1 MESTLKLDTAD
12 DIVTFLKI
20 LAEESVKD
28 AHEIVN
34 DPNQV
39 RYEHTRE
46 LDKKTYGK
54 LDVHEQEDEEA
65 EETGDDEVVD
75 TEEPEVEPDDE
86 PVEEEVP
93 EDDVSL
99 EVSLDS
105 ITSSI
110 KQLRSGKSVDDTVI
124 KDQLRVYFDRLDE
137 TERGALLAFLKA
149 FSGIL
154 TGVSAGDNAPD
165 PSDPPYN
172 ISMSKGEEEVAAEEE
187 PAEPA
192 EEVPDDQEVAPSDDE
207 VEPEDT
213 APPIK
218 VGESQSLDE
227 IRKRVRKLM
236 GQSRV

>member
-1 MESTLKLDTAD
+1 MKSQIKLDTSK
-12 DIVTFLKI
+12 DILTFLKI
-20 LAEESVKD
+20 LAEESTKD
-28 AHEIVN
+28 AYDVLN
-34 DPNQV
+34 DQ
-39 RYEHTRE
+39 E
-46 LDKKTYGK
+46 LIDDYNRKLKADEDLYGK
-54 LDVHEQEDEEA
+54 LDVHEQEEDAEEA
-65 EETGDDEVVD
+65 DDAEVDDETVPDEPVD
-75 TEEPEVEPDDE
+75 DEPVDDE
-86 PVEEEVP
+86 PVEQDSE
-93 EDDVSL
+93 VSL

-110 KQLRSGKSVDDTVI
+110 KQLRSGKSVDDTLI

-172 ISMSKGEEEVAAEEE
+172 ISMSHGEEDSGEEEIEVDEEPIDEPEEE
-187 PAEPA
+187 PAD
-192 EEVPDDQEVAPSDDE
+192 EEE
-207 VEPEDT
+207 EPEDT

-236 GQSRV
+236 NRH

>member
-1 MESTLKLDTAD
+1 MKSQIKLDTSK
-12 DIVTFLKI
+12 DIITFLKI

-28 AHEIVN
+28 AQDQVN
-34 DPNQV
+34 DSNQT
-39 RYEHTRE
+39 RYENTKE
-46 LDKKTYGK
+46 MDEKTYGK
-54 LDVHEQEDEEA
+54 LDVHEREEDAEEA
-65 EETGDDEVVD
+65 DDADVDDE
-75 TEEPEVEPDDE
+75 TAPDE
-86 PVEEEVP
+86 PVEDEDVEEEIP
-93 EDDVSL
+93 EATSEVSL

-110 KQLRSGKSVDDTVI
+110 KQLRSGKSVDDTLI

-154 TGVSAGDNAPD
+154 TGVSAGDDAPD

-172 ISMSKGEEEVAAEEE
+172 ISMSHGKEDSEEEEIEVEEE
-187 PAEPA
+187 PIDEP
-192 EEVPDDQEVAPSDDE
+192 EEEPVDGEKD
-207 VEPEDT
+207 PEDT

-236 GQSRV
+236 NRH